1 MFSYQHFEHL
11 MYYLLYYCIIVL
23 LYLFIFGGGG
33 EVLSRIME
41 LLIAIDETCTI
52 SKLSPFSLKVLT
64 DHMSVTIDRMQH
76 GD

>member
-1 MFSYQHFEHL
+1 MCLVISTLNINVLFIV
-11 MYYLLYYCIIVL
+11 LLYYCI
-23 LYLFIFGGGG
+23 YLFLVGGG

-64 DHMSVTIDRMQH
+64 DHMAVTIDRMQH